1 MKAILVNGSRRE
13 KGCTFTALSLVAKEL
28 NAAGIDTEIY
38 FIGKKV
44 IDGQVDE
51 IVKEVGE
58 ALADADAFV
67 MGSPVYYASPSGES
81 QMFLDRLFIKYGK
94 NLKFKPAAAV
104 VSARRAGTSAT
115 LDDLNKYFTNNQ
127 MPVVSSNYWNMVHG
141 SAPEDVMKDLEGV
154 EIMQTLGRNMAWILK
169 CIEAGKAAG
178 IEHPQDKERVR
189 TNFIR

>member
-1 MKAILVNGSRRE
+1 
-13 KGCTFTALSLVAKEL
+13 
-28 NAAGIDTEIY
+28 
-38 FIGKKV
+38 
-44 IDGQVDE
+44 
-51 IVKEVGE
+51 
-58 ALADADAFV
+58 
-67 MGSPVYYASPSGES
+67 
-81 QMFLDRLFIKYGK
+81 LFIKYRK

-154 EIMQTLGRNMAWILK
+154 EIMETLGRNMAWILK

>member
-154 EIMQTLGRNMAWILK
+154 EIMETLGRNMAWILK